1 MCHYVNVITNC
12 TQSSRQIWRKTVNLR
27 IILSLAIL
35 IASVSIAHAAKRVAL
50 VIGNS
55 DYESISRLSNPK
67 NDALLIASTLNEV
80 GFEVVAAIDV
90 DRREMGRAVKKF
102 GRALRRAGKDAV
114 GLFYFA
120 GHGIQ
125 AQGVNYLIPLA
136 AQIDDEADLD
146 LEAISASDVLRQMET
161 AGNGLNIVILDACRN
176 NPLKGVTRSDRR
188 GLARITAV
196 SGSLIAFSAA
206 PGQVAFDGR
215 GGNSPFT
222 TALAETILLPG
233 LAVEHVFK
241 RVRVVV
247 EEVTGGAQTPW
258 EESSLRGDFYFVP
271 EATNGKETLVAKSE
285 KPKKLELA
293 ALAPTTSEDLL
304 SQSTQRAA
312 TNESFALE
320 EPVDQPAKSTQHAA
334 LTEGSAPETASQMT
348 ALGRRYEIGDD
359 VVQSY
364 LKAAHWYR
372 EAANRGHAAA
382 KYRLGTLYYR
392 GLGVGR
398 SWTEASIHILDA
410 VALNHEP
417 AIEALTRTDTRT
429 DPDFLKAVQQRLK
442 ALGLYRARID
452 GKWGPGSRNAVLAHA
467 GRITEPETASPTTKQ
482 KSRAKTKLKKRQKPR
497 KKQSSKTVGTG
508 CGKCW
513 RQNDLKLRRVC
524 GYQYRT
530 LKANNQCQ

>member
-1 MCHYVNVITNC
+1 M
-12 TQSSRQIWRKTVNLR
+12 R
-27 IILSLAIL
+27 IILAAAIL
-35 IASVSIAHAAKRVAL
+35 LVSMGLAQAGKRVAL

-55 DYESISRLSNPK
+55 DYEAISRLSNPS
-67 NDALLIASTLNEV
+67 NDALLIASTLNDV

-90 DRREMGRAVKKF
+90 NRREMGRAVKKF
-102 GRALRRAGKDAV
+102 GKALRQAGKDAV

-136 AQIDDEADLD
+136 AQIEDEADLD

-176 NPLKGVTRSDRR
+176 NPLKGVTRSSRR

-196 SGSLIAFSAA
+196 SGSLIAFAAA

-222 TALAETILLPG
+222 TALAKTIREPG

-241 RVRVVV
+241 RVRVTV

-271 EATNGKETLVAKSE
+271 EAADPETGLDVTPRKD
-285 KPKKLELA
+285 KTLEVA
-293 ALAPTTSEDLL
+293 ALTPATSEDLL
-304 SQSTQRAA
+304 SQTTQRGA
-312 TNESFALE
+312 TTDGSALE
-320 EPVDQPAKSTQHAA
+320 EPEDLSGQSSQYASLA
-334 LTEGSAPETASQMT
+334 ESSAPDTAAEMV
-348 ALGRRYEIGDD
+348 ALGRRYETGEG

-364 LKAAHWYR
+364 LKAARWYR
-372 EAANRGHAAA
+372 EAANSGHAEA
-382 KYRLGTLYYR
+382 KYRLGVLYYR

-410 VALNHEP
+410 VALNHDP
-417 AIEALTRTDTRT
+417 AVKSLIRADTR
-429 DPDFLKAVQQRLK
+429 PDQEFLKAVQRRLK
-442 ALGLYRARID
+442 TLGLYRARID

-467 GRITEPETASPTTKQ
+467 GRLAVPDKTETLSPPKRRT
-482 KSRAKTKLKKRQKPR
+482 KTKPKKTHKQR
-497 KKQSSKTVGTG
+497 KTQSGKTLGTG

-530 LKANNQCQ
+530 LKANNQCR